1 MNSFYMWSTR
11 SFLSFYLWSTRSILI
26 QWIKMD
32 EEQWDDMAIIRAFE
46 AALSEKKT
54 KKEQSKKPTPR

>member
-1 MNSFYMWSTR
+1 
-11 SFLSFYLWSTRSILI
+11 
-26 QWIKMD
+26 MD